1 MITNEINDEFKGWVK
16 KHLAQGPV
24 NVIFTKK
31 NGDLREMDCTT
42 NPTFIMFKE
51 PNILEEALPKTTRKI
66 NEDVCVVYDLGSNAW
81 RSFRW
86 DSIKHISFKL
96 VP

>member
-1 MITNEINDEFKGWVK
+1 
-16 KHLAQGPV
+16 
-24 NVIFTKK
+24 
-31 NGDLREMDCTT
+31 
-42 NPTFIMFKE
+42 MFKE